1 MLKLTVII
9 NGKPESG
16 KDALCD
22 AVIRKGRARKI
33 TSIDPIAEIAKQGG
47 WDGVKDARSRKLLS
61 GLKRVFAE
69 YNDLSNQ
76 YVIREYRGFL
86 AGEDEILFIH
96 IREKDQ
102 IDAFKKA
109 AVSPCVTLLIRRPGA
124 EGKTGNASDDEV
136 EQIGYD
142 VIFDNDQ
149 PLEASA
155 SSFCK
160 LIEYLKQT
168 HA

>member
-1 MLKLTVII
+1 MLKLAVII
-9 NGKPESG
+9 NGKPQSG

-22 AVIRKGRARKI
+22 AVIRQGRARKI
-33 TSIDPIAEIAKQGG
+33 TSIDPIAEIARQGG

-69 YNDLSNQ
+69 YNDLSSQ
-76 YVIREYRGFL
+76 YVLREYRTFL
-86 AGEDEILFIH
+86 SGEDEVLFIH

-102 IDAFKKA
+102 IDAFIKA
-109 AVSPCVTLLIRRPGA
+109 AASPCVTLLVRRPGTEA
-124 EGKTGNASDDEV
+124 KTGNASDDEV
-136 EQIGYD
+136 EQISYD

-149 PLEASA
+149 PLEDSA
-155 SSFCK
+155 GSFCK
-160 LIEYLKQT
+160 LIEYLKQA